1 MATRE
6 QLIVALRQAD
16 AAGDTHAATRFSEM
30 IKASPKVSAPQV
42 EAPQAELLEGA
53 ELLSPEAQ
61 NLPIDQQKILLDA
74 KRQQLE
80 ASGVIDP
87 SDDLLQSGASGRA
100 QKMEA
105 LRAENPAL
113 TSIIEEMGGLERTAV
128 GFQQGLRTVG
138 RGFGKMAGQDF
149 FPDVNEPAQKTLR
162 DVSLG
167 ASAGKITGEVAPF
180 LAAAPL
186 TGTLGTGFQITKGGA
201 QIVPQLTSTAA
212 RALSSGGLGAL
223 EGGTIAAGKD
233 QSGGEVL
240 FSTLLGG
247 AFGSGVEAAMPII
260 SRAGSGILKRLGS
273 KSDEVLDASGNL
285 TPNAKKVL
293 NDNNVEVDQF
303 LKEAIEE
310 ADIGDKARKEAFE
323 RLGAT
328 PTQAQVTRDKDLFQ
342 DQIESFTK
350 QGKVTE
356 AIERQDRVLQE
367 RAKKE
372 LGSIGGVSERANQ
385 SVSSSIIDK
394 AVQLDNEISKL
405 YKAAREAA
413 PGAKN
418 VRFNKASATLREN
431 APTDDLAGGV
441 VKALKGKMEQMG
453 VLDGFKPSGRV
464 SIESA
469 EELRKFANS
478 LFQSTNDIGR
488 QTIKKFKDS
497 LDDDALSASGEEF
510 FKQARASKSN
520 FEKGLST
527 TGKSKFSK
535 SKKSL
540 VRDILEEKIPEDKIA
555 ERVINRGSAYDSKSL
570 TELKT
575 YLTSG
580 TEKQITQGVQAW
592 NDIRS
597 KAMSNIV
604 DNAFKGPINREGIQS
619 LTRSGLE
626 RGIKSI
632 GPEKYAVLFTPAERT
647 FLNDLVVVS
656 ALREAPPGVRPS
668 PSGPAIRKLQSA
680 LSNISFLGGEIAN
693 DIINGVAAKASEKK
707 VLRLI
712 SEAEKITNQNTKVF
726 ERRLKQSIL
735 PAAPAVAIPAAANE
749 EER

>member
-1 MATRE
+1 MIQA
-6 QLIVALRQAD
+6 QLEDGRILEFPDGTDPSVIQSTVRKTLGIQ
-16 AAGDTHAATRFSEM
+16 EP
-30 IKASPKVSAPQV
+30 PKR
-42 EAPQAELLEGA
+42 LEGA
-53 ELLSPEAQ
+53 ETLSPEAQ
-61 NLPIDQQKILLDA
+61 KLPLEQQQILLDA
-74 KRQQLE
+74 KRRQLE
-80 ASGVIDP
+80 ASGVIAP
-87 SDDLLQSGASGRA
+87 TDDLMQSGASRRA
-100 QKMEA
+100 QAMEA
-105 LRAENPAL
+105 LRAEDPNLA
-113 TSIIEEMGGLERTAV
+113 SIIEEMGGLERTAV
-128 GFQQGLRTVG
+128 GFQQGLRTAG
-138 RGFGKMAGQDF
+138 RGTGKLFGQDF
-149 FPDVNEPAQKTLR
+149 FPEVNEPAQKKLG

-167 ASAGKITGEVAPF
+167 ASAGKIAGEVAPF

-186 TGTLGTGFQITKGGA
+186 TGTLGTGFQITKGGTK
-201 QIVPQLTSTAA
+201 IVPQLTSTAA
-212 RALSSGGLGAL
+212 RAASSGGLGAF
-223 EGGTIAAGKD
+223 EGGAIAAGKD
-233 QSGGEVL
+233 KSGGEVL

-247 AFGSGVEAAMPII
+247 AFGSGVEIAIPLI
-260 SRAGSGILKRLGS
+260 SRASSRVLRRLGS
-273 KSDEVLDASGNL
+273 KSDEALDAAGNL
-285 TPNAKKVL
+285 TPDAKKIL
-293 NDNNVEVDQF
+293 NENNVEVDQF
-303 LKEAIEE
+303 LREVIEE

-323 RLGAT
+323 KLGTT

-342 DQIESFTK
+342 EQIESFTK

-356 AIERQDRVLQE
+356 AIERQDRILQE
-367 RAKKE
+367 GAKKE

-385 SVSSSIIDK
+385 SVSSSITDK
-394 AVQLDNEISKL
+394 AVQLDSEISKL
-405 YKAAREAA
+405 YQAAREAA

-418 VRFNKASATLREN
+418 VRFNKASATLRES
-431 APTDDLAGGV
+431 APSDDLAGGV

-488 QTIKKFKDS
+488 QTIRKFKDS

-510 FKQARASKSN
+510 FKQARAAKSS
-520 FEKGLST
+520 FEQGLST

-535 SKKSL
+535 RKKSL

-555 ERVINRGSAYDSKSL
+555 ERVINRGSTYDSKSL
-570 TELKT
+570 SELKS

-580 TEKQITQGVQAW
+580 TDKQIAQGVQAW

-597 KAMSNIV
+597 KAMSNII

-619 LTRSGLE
+619 LSRAGLE

-680 LSNISFLGGEIAN
+680 LSKIPFLGGEIAN
-693 DIINGVAAKASEKK
+693 DVIDNVSAKASEKK
-707 VLRLI
+707 VLKLI
-712 SEAEKITNQNTKVF
+712 SEAEKIAKQNTKVF
-726 ERRLKQSIL
+726 ERRLKQSAL
-735 PAAPAVAIPAAANE
+735 PAAPAVAIPAITNE
-749 EER
+749 EEQ